1 MTNEEKKDFVPIKI
15 ISLYLVLLYSLWF
28 AYHFFITNFLN
39 LFPASVSALIG
50 DGLIKNLVWTLPA
63 VLLIKKYKDNIQIDL
78 KEMLTWKKEC
88 NRYLLLFPAFAAYL
102 IVIEMLANGG
112 KLVINDTF
120 GIDKIIIFLF
130 VGVTEEFAFRGWLLN
145 ATIPRNENAAIAVNA
160 VLFLAIHFPRWIS
173 EGIFI
178 TNFANRGFVSIIALS
193 VIFSIIFIRSK
204 NIILPITLH
213 MLWDLL
219 IFMLG

>member
-1 MTNEEKKDFVPIKI
+1 
-15 ISLYLVLLYSLWF
+15 
-28 AYHFFITNFLN
+28 
-39 LFPASVSALIG
+39 
-50 DGLIKNLVWTLPA
+50 
-63 VLLIKKYKDNIQIDL
+63 
-78 KEMLTWKKEC
+78 
-88 NRYLLLFPAFAAYL
+88 
-102 IVIEMLANGG
+102 MLANGG

-178 TNFANRGFVSIIALS
+178 SNFANRGFVSIIALS